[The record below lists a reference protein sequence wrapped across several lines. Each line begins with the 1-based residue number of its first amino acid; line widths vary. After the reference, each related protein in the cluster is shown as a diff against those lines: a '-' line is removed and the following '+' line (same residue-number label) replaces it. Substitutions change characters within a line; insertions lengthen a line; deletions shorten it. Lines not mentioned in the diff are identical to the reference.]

1 MTDQDSAYRDLAG
14 QVYKKFISVEEPK
27 RHVGAANLQAVVLA
41 EETGEALRA
50 YRRATGQGR
59 TEGTWDE
66 VAEELAD
73 VIISAQVLAAVVNI
87 DLDKAVET
95 KLAKVVKRGIK

>member
-1 MTDQDSAYRDLAG
+1 MTESAYESLG
-14 QVYKKFISVEEPK
+14 EQVYRKLPWDG
-27 RHVGAANLQAVVLA
+27 GALAEMAGRNLQAIVLA
-41 EETGEALRA
+41 EETGEAIRA

-59 TEGTWDE
+59 TQGTWAE

-73 VIISAQVLAAVVNI
+73 VIISAQVLAAMFNI
-87 DLDKAVET
+87 DLDKAVGT